1 MHDLAAVC
9 RCVLSE
15 AHIRANVNRG
25 PRRLAVQEQSNGRT
39 GRFSG
44 TDDDAGRL
52 LRLYRPQ
59 HAGYPRWDED
69 HGRPPGGPAKTP
81 HFHPRYGACRR
92 VALRTRVTMA
102 RNLQIDANLNA
113 ADQVVRDE
121 SGGASRLAL
130 STEHVTIS
138 NLLTVTC
145 SWFLALNAHGSSSR
159 SARELPQRWNSPRL
173 TRTTTRTSSSIPTA
187 ASGSTRLRC
196 VKTQFTADRR
206 AATCWSEGRGGLN
219 VA

>member
-1 MHDLAAVC
+1 VHNLAAAC

-39 GRFSG
+39 RRFRGEQMTTQGDSCTYTGRSMRD
-44 TDDDAGRL
+44 T
-52 LRLYRPQ
+52 
-59 HAGYPRWDED
+59 HAGMKATALG
-69 HGRPPGGPAKTP
+69 GRPAKT
-81 HFHPRYGACRR
+81 
-92 VALRTRVTMA
+92 
-102 RNLQIDANLNA
+102 
-113 ADQVVRDE
+113 
-121 SGGASRLAL
+121 S
-130 STEHVTIS
+130 
-138 NLLTVTC
+138 
-145 SWFLALNAHGSSSR
+145 LNAHGSSSR

-187 ASGSTRLRC
+187 ASGSARLMC

-219 VA
+219 AA